1 MTELKLRAVGTGL
14 GIELPQ
20 DVLDQLELHE
30 GESLFLDTLSNGHIR
45 LAKNNGPADELM
57 TRIEDYMHEED
68 A

>member
-1 MTELKLRAVGTGL
+1 MTELKLRTVGTGL

-20 DVLDQLELHE
+20 DVLDRLELHE
-30 GESLFLDTLSNGHIR
+30 GESICLETMSNGNYR
-45 LAKNNGPADELM
+45 LAKTNTLVDEQM